1 MPADI
6 PSGLSLQAPLNRY
19 SERLTPSVQTRLT
32 RGAPGDFSPCGV
44 YPEVELR
51 TRDVII
57 APSVMARPY
66 PNRTMPGTCQ
76 TWTTASSALGEQE
89 KTCRTCD
96 VMTHFVMSAVR
107 AGMGLPRD
115 DPTFNIHDWED
126 GDGSEYD
133 SDAECQFRKPWEF
146 YGTGDSD

>member
-1 MPADI
+1 MRA
-6 PSGLSLQAPLNRY
+6 
-19 SERLTPSVQTRLT
+19 E
-32 RGAPGDFSPCGV
+32 
-44 YPEVELR
+44 
-51 TRDVII
+51 
-57 APSVMARPY
+57 RPY
-66 PNRTMPGTCQ
+66 RCVLCDRYFPWLHNKD
-76 TWTTASSALGEQE
+76 E

-133 SDAECQFRKPWEF
+133 SDAERQFRKPWEF